1 LRTNRLS
8 GANYSQIF
16 NKPIKMNNYYY
27 NPDIHHRRSI
37 RLQGY
42 DYAQKGMY
50 FITLCVQER
59 ECIFGTIFENRMFLN
74 EIGQIVADEWVN
86 TMNIRDN
93 VIIHDFI
100 VMPNHI
106 HGIVEITYNK
116 NDECLI
122 GEFVSPTK
130 SIGAIVRGFKI
141 ATTKRIKNFITPV
154 GANGNSP
161 NGNSPNGNSP
171 NGNSPNGNYPL
182 QEWIINHLPHIWQR
196 NYYEHIIRDYNDHER
211 IANYINTNPSRWEED
226 MFNE

>member
-1 LRTNRLS
+1 
-8 GANYSQIF
+8 
-16 NKPIKMNNYYY
+16 MNNYYY

-37 RLQGY
+37 RLKGY

-74 EIGQIVADEWVN
+74 EIGQIVANEWVN

-93 VIIHDFI
+93 VIIHNFI

-141 ATTKRIKNFITPV
+141 TTTKRIKYVEIALLTPSHRIPPMFI
-154 GANGNSP
+154 GS
-161 NGNSPNGNSP
+161 
-171 NGNSPNGNYPL
+171 
-182 QEWIINHLPHIWQR
+182 
-196 NYYEHIIRDYNDHER
+196 
-211 IANYINTNPSRWEED
+211 
-226 MFNE
+226 

>member
-1 LRTNRLS
+1 
-8 GANYSQIF
+8 
-16 NKPIKMNNYYY
+16 MNNYYY
-27 NPDIHHRRSI
+27 NPDIHHRRTI

-50 FITLCVQER
+50 FITLCVKER
-59 ECIFGTIFENRMFLN
+59 ECIFGTIVENEMFLN
-74 EIGQIVADEWVN
+74 RIGQIVADEWIN
-86 TMNIRDN
+86 SIKIRNN

-100 VMPNHI
+100 VMPNHL

-116 NDECLI
+116 NDKSQI

-130 SIGAIVRGFKI
+130 SIGAIVRGFKV
-141 ATTKRIKNFITPV
+141 ATTKRIKDFVISV
-154 GANGNSP
+154 GANDNSF
-161 NGNSPNGNSP
+161 NVNS
-171 NGNSPNGNYPL
+171 PL

-211 IANYINTNPSRWEED
+211 IAKYINTNPSRWEKD

>member
-1 LRTNRLS
+1 
-8 GANYSQIF
+8 
-16 NKPIKMNNYYY
+16 MNNYYY

-74 EIGQIVADEWVN
+74 EIGQIVTDEWVN

-161 NGNSPNGNSP
+161 LNSNSPFNS
-171 NGNSPNGNYPL
+171 NSFQ

>member
-1 LRTNRLS
+1 
-8 GANYSQIF
+8 
-16 NKPIKMNNYYY
+16 MNNYYY

-37 RLQGY
+37 RLKGY

-74 EIGQIVADEWVN
+74 EIGQIVANEWVN

-93 VIIHDFI
+93 VIIHNFI

-141 ATTKRIKNFITPV
+141 TTTKRIKNFITPV

-161 NGNSPNGNSP
+161 NSNSPNANS
-171 NGNSPNGNYPL
+171 PL

-211 IANYINTNPSRWEED
+211 IANYINSNPSRWEED

>member
-1 LRTNRLS
+1 
-8 GANYSQIF
+8 
-16 NKPIKMNNYYY
+16 MNNYYY

-141 ATTKRIKNFITPV
+141 STTKRIKNFITPV
-154 GANGNSP
+154 GA

-211 IANYINTNPSRWEED
+211 IANYINANPSHWEED

>member
-1 LRTNRLS
+1 
-8 GANYSQIF
+8 
-16 NKPIKMNNYYY
+16 MNNYYY

-37 RLQGY
+37 RLKGY

-74 EIGQIVADEWVN
+74 EIGQIVANEWVN

-93 VIIHDFI
+93 VIIHNFI

-141 ATTKRIKNFITPV
+141 TTTKRIKNFITPV

-161 NGNSPNGNSP
+161 NSNSPNANS
-171 NGNSPNGNYPL
+171 PL

-211 IANYINTNPSRWEED
+211 IANYINANPSRWEED

>member
-1 LRTNRLS
+1 
-8 GANYSQIF
+8 
-16 NKPIKMNNYYY
+16 MNNYYY

-74 EIGQIVADEWVN
+74 EIGQIVTDEWVK

-161 NGNSPNGNSP
+161 NGNSPNGN
-171 NGNSPNGNYPL
+171 YPL

-211 IANYINTNPSRWEED
+211 IAKYINTNPSRWEED

>member
-1 LRTNRLS
+1 
-8 GANYSQIF
+8 
-16 NKPIKMNNYYY
+16 MNNYYY
-27 NPDIHHRRSI
+27 NPNIHHRRTI

-59 ECIFGTIFENRMFLN
+59 ECIFGTIFGNRMLLN
-74 EIGQIVADEWVN
+74 EIGQIVADEWIN

-100 VMPNHI
+100 VMPNHL

-116 NDECLI
+116 NDKSQI

-130 SIGAIVRGFKI
+130 SIGAIVRGFKV
-141 ATTKRIKNFITPV
+141 ATTKRIKDFVISV
-154 GANGNSP
+154 GANDNSF
-161 NGNSPNGNSP
+161 NVNS
-171 NGNSPNGNYPL
+171 PL
-182 QEWIINHLPHIWQR
+182 QEWIINHLPDIWQR

>member
-1 LRTNRLS
+1 
-8 GANYSQIF
+8 
-16 NKPIKMNNYYY
+16 MNNYYY

-37 RLQGY
+37 RLKGY

-74 EIGQIVADEWVN
+74 EIGQIVANEWVN

-93 VIIHDFI
+93 VIIHNFI

-141 ATTKRIKNFITPV
+141 TTTKRIKNFITPV

-161 NGNSPNGNSP
+161 NSNSPNANSP
-171 NGNSPNGNYPL
+171 NANSPL

>member
-1 LRTNRLS
+1 
-8 GANYSQIF
+8 
-16 NKPIKMNNYYY
+16 MNNYYY

-59 ECIFGTIFENRMFLN
+59 ECIFGTIFENRMLLN
-74 EIGQIVADEWVN
+74 EIGQIVTNEWVN

-100 VMPNHI
+100 VMPNHL

-141 ATTKRIKNFITPV
+141 ATTKRIKNFITLV
-154 GANGNSP
+154 GANCHSP
-161 NGNSPNGNSP
+161 LNGNSFQ
-171 NGNSPNGNYPL
+171 

>member
-1 LRTNRLS
+1 
-8 GANYSQIF
+8 
-16 NKPIKMNNYYY
+16 
-27 NPDIHHRRSI
+27 
-37 RLQGY
+37 
-42 DYAQKGMY
+42 MY

>member
-1 LRTNRLS
+1 
-8 GANYSQIF
+8 
-16 NKPIKMNNYYY
+16 MNNYYY
-27 NPDIHHRRSI
+27 NPDTHHRRSI

-59 ECIFGTIFENRMFLN
+59 ECIFGTIVENEMFLN
-74 EIGQIVADEWVN
+74 RIGQIVADEWIN
-86 TMNIRDN
+86 SIKIRNN

-100 VMPNHI
+100 VMPNHL

-116 NDECLI
+116 NDKSQI

-130 SIGAIVRGFKI
+130 SIGAIVRGFKV
-141 ATTKRIKNFITPV
+141 ATTKRIKDFVIPV
-154 GANGNSP
+154 GANGNSS
-161 NGNSPNGNSP
+161 NGNS
-171 NGNSPNGNYPL
+171 PL
-182 QEWIINHLPHIWQR
+182 QEWIMNHLPHIWQR

-211 IANYINTNPSRWEED
+211 IANYINTNPSRWEKD

>member
-1 LRTNRLS
+1 
-8 GANYSQIF
+8 
-16 NKPIKMNNYYY
+16 MNNYYY

-37 RLQGY
+37 RLKGY

-74 EIGQIVADEWVN
+74 EIGQIVANEWVN

-93 VIIHDFI
+93 VIIHNFI

-161 NGNSPNGNSP
+161 NGNSPNGN
-171 NGNSPNGNYPL
+171 YPL

-211 IANYINTNPSRWEED
+211 IANYINSNPSRWEED

>member
-1 LRTNRLS
+1 MRTNRLS

-74 EIGQIVADEWVN
+74 EIGQIVTDEWVN

-161 NGNSPNGNSP
+161 LNSNSPFNS
-171 NGNSPNGNYPL
+171 NSFQ

>member
-1 LRTNRLS
+1 
-8 GANYSQIF
+8 
-16 NKPIKMNNYYY
+16 MNNYYY

-59 ECIFGTIFENRMFLN
+59 ECIFGTIFENRMLLN
-74 EIGQIVADEWVN
+74 EIGQIVTNEWVN

-141 ATTKRIKNFITPV
+141 ATTKRIKNFITLV

-211 IANYINTNPSRWEED
+211 IAKYINANPSRWEED
-226 MFNE
+226 MFND

>member
-1 LRTNRLS
+1 
-8 GANYSQIF
+8 
-16 NKPIKMNNYYY
+16 MNNYYY

-100 VMPNHI
+100 VMPNHL

-116 NDECLI
+116 NDKCLI

-154 GANGNSP
+154 GA
-161 NGNSPNGNSP
+161 

>member
-1 LRTNRLS
+1 
-8 GANYSQIF
+8 
-16 NKPIKMNNYYY
+16 MNNYYY

-141 ATTKRIKNFITPV
+141 TTTKRIKNFITPV
-154 GANGNSP
+154 GA
-161 NGNSPNGNSP
+161 NGNSP

-211 IANYINTNPSRWEED
+211 IANYINANPSRWEED

>member
-1 LRTNRLS
+1 
-8 GANYSQIF
+8 
-16 NKPIKMNNYYY
+16 MNNYYY

-74 EIGQIVADEWVN
+74 EIRQIVADEWVN

-171 NGNSPNGNYPL
+171 LNSNLSLNGNSFQ

>member
-1 LRTNRLS
+1 
-8 GANYSQIF
+8 
-16 NKPIKMNNYYY
+16 MNNYYY

-37 RLQGY
+37 RLKGY

-59 ECIFGTIFENRMFLN
+59 ECIFGTIFENTMFLN
-74 EIGQIVADEWVN
+74 EIGQIVANEWVN

-93 VIIHDFI
+93 VIIHNFI

-141 ATTKRIKNFITPV
+141 TTTKRIKNFITPV

-161 NGNSPNGNSP
+161 NSNSPNANSP
-171 NGNSPNGNYPL
+171 NANSPL

>member
-1 LRTNRLS
+1 MRTNRLS

-74 EIGQIVADEWVN
+74 EIGQIVTDEWVN

-161 NGNSPNGNSP
+161 LNSNSPFNGNSFQ
-171 NGNSPNGNYPL
+171 